1 MKFIIN
7 HLKNYK
13 GLLILVLVLA
23 VLNQSFSMLD
33 PQIFRIIVD
42 NYATKATTMD
52 QHTFISGVILLLG
65 AFILVALISRI
76 AKTFQDYYL
85 NVITQRIGARMYGE
99 GLAHTFSIPYM
110 IFEDKMSGEILQKL
124 QKARLDTQTFIT
136 QLINRLLSKRAN
148 VR

>member
-52 QHTFISGVILLLG
+52 Q
-65 AFILVALISRI
+65 A
-76 AKTFQDYYL
+76 
-85 NVITQRIGARMYGE
+85 
-99 GLAHTFSIPYM
+99 
-110 IFEDKMSGEILQKL
+110 
-124 QKARLDTQTFIT
+124 
-136 QLINRLLSKRAN
+136 
-148 VR
+148 